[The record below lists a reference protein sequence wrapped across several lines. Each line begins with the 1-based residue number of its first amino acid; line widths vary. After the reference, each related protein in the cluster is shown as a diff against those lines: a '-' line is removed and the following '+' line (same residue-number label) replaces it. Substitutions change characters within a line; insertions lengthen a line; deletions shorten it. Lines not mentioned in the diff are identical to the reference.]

1 MERKDFEELSMRL
14 GEILDSID
22 EMGDLSSDAMNEAK
36 ARQEV
41 LAKPTGALGRL
52 EDISIQLAGITG
64 KVKNDMK
71 KQAVV
76 IFSADNGVVEE
87 GVASAPQSVTLS
99 QTINFTRH
107 LTGVSSM
114 AKYWDIG
121 LLVVDVGVKMS
132 IPEVLYSAEM
142 YEHKCAEGGCQK
154 GLATKI
160 VNRRIADGTKNLAK
174 EPAMSREEALT
185 AILTGVE
192 AVEAIKRCGY
202 DIFGVGEM
210 GIGNTTTSACVLAAL
225 CGKSGADVAGRGGGL
240 NDEGLAKKIR
250 IVDEAVKGL
259 GKEQDKGL
267 AQGLDKAL
275 ARGHDKGQEQGLVKN
290 QSKCQDKSLAR
301 GLSNGLAQDLDEGLA
316 QGLDNGLAQAHD
328 KEQALDILASV
339 GGFDICAMA
348 GAFLGAAYYKMP
360 VVIDGYISAVAA
372 LSASVLAPKAKS
384 YMLGSHQS
392 KEQGYLVA
400 MDALG
405 IEPYF
410 DLGMRL
416 GEGSGCPISFKIIET
431 ACAAMNGMAT
441 FAEGAIDADYL
452 EEGKKG
458 NFF

>member
-1 MERKDFEELSMRL
+1 METKDFAKLNMQLTEV
-14 GEILDSID
+14 LDSID
-22 EMGDLSSDAMNEAK
+22 EMADLSEEAMDEAK
-36 ARQEV
+36 ARQEI
-41 LAKPTGALGRL
+41 LAKPTGALGKL

-64 KVKNDMK
+64 KLKNTMK

-114 AKYWDIG
+114 AEYWGID
-121 LLVVDVGVKMS
+121 LLVVDVGVKME
-132 IPEVLYSAEM
+132 IPETLYSDEM
-142 YEHKCAEGGCQK
+142 QDHACGVSGCQK
-154 GLATKI
+154 GLTKKI
-160 VNRRIADGTKNLAK
+160 VNRRIANGTKNLAK
-174 EPAMSREEALT
+174 EPAMTHEQALQ
-185 AILTGVE
+185 AILTGIE
-192 AVEAIKRCGY
+192 AVETIKRCGY

-225 CGKSGADVAGRGGGL
+225 CGKTGTDVVGRGGGL

-250 IVDEAVKGL
+250 IVDEAT
-259 GKEQDKGL
+259 
-267 AQGLDKAL
+267 
-275 ARGHDKGQEQGLVKN
+275 KN
-290 QSKCQDKSLAR
+290 LKPDQV
-301 GLSNGLAQDLDEGLA
+301 
-316 QGLDNGLAQAHD
+316 
-328 KEQALDILASV
+328 LDILAAV
-339 GGFDICAMA
+339 GGFDICAMT
-348 GAFLGAAYYKMP
+348 GAFLGAAYYKIP

-372 LSASVLAPKAKS
+372 LAASRLAPKATG
-384 YMLGSHQS
+384 YMFGSHQS
-392 KEQGYLVA
+392 KEQGYLIA

-405 IEPYF
+405 IKPYF

-416 GEGSGCPISFKIIET
+416 GEGSGCPISLKIIET

-452 EEGKKG
+452 EEAKKG